1 MKQHSQWA
9 ELPLQGQ
16 MVTWFSGLMIYTW
29 VTTLIQC
36 NQAAWTANMRLNKSL
51 MKIWTKLR
59 EMGQETRR
67 ALRSTPQHSTSQIY
81 SRWIKPKYLQL
92 HIRTPKFQTST
103 KKKKWLSN
111 ETLWTFLARTARFWP
126 CIRAAS
132 IICLLTDKFRF
143 LYALMQPRVTNQ
155 LNLTSI
161 SIDHKLRKLLTYL
174 IKTIPTITLLQAYLP
189 TS

>member
-16 MVTWFSGLMIYTW
+16 MATWFSGLMIYTW

-81 SRWIKPKYLQL
+81 SHWIKPKYLQL
-92 HIRTPKFQTST
+92 HIRTPKFQTLT

-143 LYALMQPRVTNQ
+143 LYALMH
-155 LNLTSI
+155 LG
-161 SIDHKLRKLLTYL
+161 
-174 IKTIPTITLLQAYLP
+174 LQIN
-189 TS
+189 